1 MVDAARGRGAPPP
14 ELDYAWQCQRWH
26 ALPEAGGLRDQPAR
40 LMRDMPV
47 ALNVYNAMRSFYTAL
62 KGPDIGQWQRGHP
75 TESKI
80 VGLIMRLEKDRG

>member
-1 MVDAARGRGAPPP
+1 
-14 ELDYAWQCQRWH
+14 
-26 ALPEAGGLRDQPAR
+26 
-40 LMRDMPV
+40 MRDMPV